1 MDNCII
7 VYLARLNS
15 LDNQKASYLIMRKGS
30 LFLLKIYF
38 IALFLVFQITYCNA
52 GEMSMDSPK
61 ADFSDAQ
68 INTEK
73 AELMLKLSEL
83 TSETDKK
90 LALQHAEEL
99 MQLAQKAEQD
109 TLTIR
114 SQLNLAKA
122 NLRIGN
128 YPRALSLYQQV
139 AQNKVPSPNELLD
152 AYNGIG
158 IINYYQRDYKSA
170 EAAYKKALSI
180 ASTLKSGAPNDI
192 ILKQRLLNNLGIL
205 YEEMKRY
212 QESDYYYD
220 QSLKLSHQIEDK
232 LYKATVLANQ
242 ARLYHKQ
249 GQDSLALQYY
259 QEALQIRLDK
269 QDKSGIAVS
278 YDGLGEF
285 YFELRNYTL
294 AEKYLK
300 QAIVL
305 AQETGDLLTVK
316 RSSENLYKLYQ
327 KLEKYKLAFD
337 AFMLNKQAS
346 DSLFNDERANKIR
359 QLKTE
364 FEFERR
370 HSEEQAKQREKE
382 LTYLMIGLGL
392 FLSLIIV
399 SLLFFLQRNKI
410 RNSLLEQAHL
420 KLEKENLEKDIKLK
434 DKELTTSTINLMQ
447 KNELIDDISEKLLKL
462 KPSMDAEFQQAIQRV
477 VSDLQSNLRPE
488 LLKEFEFRFQQVHE
502 EFFDI
507 LNAKFPNLTPSERKL
522 CAFLK
527 LGMTTKEISAITY
540 QNIKAI
546 EIARTRLRKKLNL
559 TNQDQNLV
567 TFLAQLTYN

>member
-1 MDNCII
+1 
-7 VYLARLNS
+7 
-15 LDNQKASYLIMRKGS
+15 
-30 LFLLKIYF
+30 
-38 IALFLVFQITYCNA
+38 
-52 GEMSMDSPK
+52 MSMDSPK
-61 ADFSDAQ
+61 ADFSDVQ
-68 INTEK
+68 TNTEK
-73 AELMLKLSEL
+73 VELMLKLSEL
-83 TSETDKK
+83 TIETDKK

-99 MQLAQKAEQD
+99 MKLAQKAEKD

-114 SQLNLAKA
+114 SQLNLARA

-139 AQNKVPSPNELLD
+139 AQNKVPSPNELMD

-170 EAAYKKALSI
+170 EYAYKKALSFP
-180 ASTLKSGAPNDI
+180 STLKSGEPSYI

-232 LYKATVLANQ
+232 LYRANVLANQ
-242 ARLYHKQ
+242 GRLYHKQ
-249 GQDSLALQYY
+249 GQDSLALINY
-259 QEALQIRLDK
+259 QEALQIRLERN
-269 QDKSGIAVS
+269 DKSAIAVS

-285 YFELRNYTL
+285 YFEIQNYAL

-300 QAIVL
+300 HAIEL
-305 AQETGDLLTVK
+305 ARETSDLLTVK

-364 FEFERR
+364 FEFERK
-370 HSEEQAKQREKE
+370 HSEERAKQREKE
-382 LTYLMIGLGL
+382 LTYLMIGLAL
-392 FLSLIIV
+392 VLSLIIV
-399 SLLFFLQRNKI
+399 SLLFFLQRNKA
-410 RNSLLEQAHL
+410 RRSLLEQTHL
-420 KLEKENLEKDIKLK
+420 KLEKENLEKDIKIK
-434 DKELTTSTINLMQ
+434 DKELTTSTMNLMQ
-447 KNELIDDISEKLLKL
+447 KNELIDDISDKLLKL
-462 KPSMDAEFQQAIQRV
+462 KSSLDLESQHAIQRV
-477 VSDLQSNLRPE
+477 VTDLQSNLRPE

-507 LNAKFPNLTPSERKL
+507 LNARFPNLSPSERKL

-567 TFLAQLTYN
+567 TFLAQLSSH